1 MPLFE
6 VTKHTYHKRVVRV
19 TAENR
24 SQAVMLV
31 YMGEGEVLEDVDT
44 GLMKVTSREVDPSEI
59 EKERESHR

>member
-1 MPLFE
+1 MAVFE

-19 TAENR
+19 PAENR
-24 SQAVMLV
+24 AQAVMLV

-59 EKERESHR
+59 EKEHESRK